1 MLTCTISYHGKTNA
15 ERSIGRTFYLHIFL
29 LAMDTI
35 EIRIECDYSRAV
47 FVDGRC
53 QISRHRD
60 RIFSCIGFVTRR
72 LSHTGCTGI
81 SL

>member
-60 RIFSCIGFVTRR
+60 RIFSFRIRNSSF
-72 LSHTGCTGI
+72 I
-81 SL
+81 SYRVSRN